1 MLNTTLHEAA
11 VDFGRA
17 LQQAPLVAAYRATAD
32 ALEADPIAQRLLSDL
47 RDQQIALGRLQQA
60 GLTPSQGQIDGLRLC
75 QAAVRSNETIM
86 AHLRATNDVK
96 AFLPTVATQVSTVL
110 GVDHAALVAPTT
122 C

>member
-1 MLNTTLHEAA
+1 MLSTTLHEAA

-17 LQQAPLVAAYRATAD
+17 LRQAPPVAAYRATAD
-32 ALEADPIAQRLLSDL
+32 ALEADPIAKRLLSDL

-96 AFLPTVATQVSTVL
+96 AFLPTAAKQVSAVL
-110 GVDHAALVAPTT
+110 GIDYATLVAPTT